1 MQDLRN
7 DNRGAIMLTG
17 LFMACFLIGSLWFV
31 IGIGDTI
38 VFRDRMQEATDHGAF
53 ASAALHA
60 KGMNFIALC
69 NVVLL
74 AAVTIH
80 LILGIIHDIAL
91 AICIVSVG
99 FACGFWIGV
108 RKIYTGY
115 FDILKPAAQVIHVA
129 AKVASYGYPVM
140 GVVEGM
146 QVGRKYE
153 KKGSDVTV
161 IPLSTSLLPGALIRG
176 LGVSSFKKEGLPVEA
191 RKMSYVCKKV
201 TNVGFAA
208 LFQRALGIS
217 GKSASGKVLDV
228 VKAII
233 GGVLELRYC
242 NDLGAGT
249 GRLSQTRITGKIGD
263 GNKRIDEENDR
274 IDRSNAMRL
283 PGMPQEERY
292 ERVDSG
298 GSGGIDPGF
307 NSFWG
312 KDGPFVVFGA
322 GRNGNEWFQTYA
334 LNVQPEFEDENERKI
349 ALAKGPNTLA
359 KYIANEKPIGY
370 VSQAEF
376 YFDCDEKWTD
386 DHCNNEDNALF
397 QIKWRARLRRIEAPS
412 LTNIVGGMGFEMMLN
427 LRGVN
432 RFTNMQGVFG
442 KQARRIFGG
451 GGVLGRTVVRSFTSY
466 FTRKFETAIQDKI
479 NEVGSK
485 AQAPINEAQN
495 EINGIK
501 APATPGIYH

>member
-1 MQDLRN
+1 MNDLRH

-31 IGIGDTI
+31 IGMGDAI
-38 VFRDRMQEATDHGAF
+38 VFRDRMQEATDHGAY

-60 KGMNFIALC
+60 KGMNFITLC

-99 FACGFWIGV
+99 FACGFWTGV

-115 FDILKPAAQVIHVA
+115 FDILKPAGQVIHIA

-140 GVVEGM
+140 GVIEGM
-146 QVGRKYE
+146 QIGRSYE

-176 LGVSSFKKEGLPVEA
+176 LGVSSMKKEGLPVEA
-191 RKMSYVCKKV
+191 RKFSYVCKKV

-217 GKSASGKVLDV
+217 GKSVGGKVLDV

-233 GGVLELRYC
+233 GGVLEARYC
-242 NDLGAGT
+242 NSMGG
-249 GRLSQTRITGKIGD
+249 GSSTRVLDKIGD
-263 GNKRIDEENDR
+263 GNKRIDEENER
-274 IDRSNAMRL
+274 IDRANAMRL
-283 PGMPQEERY
+283 PGMPKEERQ
-292 ERVDSG
+292 ERVETG

-307 NSFWG
+307 NAFWG
-312 KDGPFVVFGA
+312 KDGPYVVFGA

-334 LNVQPEFEDENERKI
+334 LNVGPDFEDENERKI

-359 KYIANEKPIGY
+359 KYMANEKPFGY
-370 VSQAEF
+370 ASQAEF
-376 YFDCDEKWTD
+376 YFDCDQKWND

-397 QIKWRARLRRIEAPS
+397 QIKWRARLRRIAVPS

-427 LRGVN
+427 LKSVN
-432 RFTNMQGVFG
+432 RFTNMQGIFG

-451 GGVLGRTVVRSFTSY
+451 AGTIGNTVVRTFVDY
-466 FTRKFETAIQDKI
+466 FTRQFERAMQDKI
-479 NEVGSK
+479 NEYTSK
-485 AQAPINEAQN
+485 AQDPINQAQN